1 MEPLMVA
8 VVVLWVIVIV
18 LLVVVFALARQVG
31 ILFER
36 VAPMGALM
44 TDAGPKIG
52 EASPRFDLMT
62 LDGKPLVIGGVSAK
76 DTLVFFLSTTCPVCK
91 KLLPVL
97 KSMRGAEGKRLD
109 IVLASDGEHGVHWAF
124 HKAAGLDDFPYVL
137 SPDLGMTYRI
147 NRLPFA
153 VVLDQQ
159 GVVRGKGLVNS
170 REQLESLMNAR
181 DLGQPSIQNWI
192 ETETVGR
199 AMN

>member
-1 MEPLMVA
+1 MDPLVVA
-8 VVVLWVIVIV
+8 VIVLWAIVIV

-52 EASPRFDLMT
+52 EQSPRFDLLT
-62 LDGKPLVIGGVSAK
+62 LDGKPLALGLPVPKS
-76 DTLVFFLSTTCPVCK
+76 TLVFFLSTTCPVCK

-97 KSMRGAEGKRLD
+97 KSLKQAEAQKLG
-109 IVLASDGEHGVHWAF
+109 IVIASDGDALEHTEF
-124 HKAAGLDDFPYVL
+124 RRAASLDFPYVL
-137 SPDLGMTYRI
+137 SRDLGMTYRI

-153 VVLDQQ
+153 VLLDPQ

-170 REQLESLMNAR
+170 REQLESLLNAQ
-181 DLGQPSIQNWI
+181 DLGQASIQNWI
-192 ETETVGR
+192 EAEVAQR
-199 AMN
+199 S

>member
-1 MEPLMVA
+1 MDPLVVA
-8 VVVLWVIVIV
+8 VIVLWAIVIV

-52 EASPRFDLMT
+52 EQSPRFDLLT
-62 LDGKPLVIGGVSAK
+62 LDGKPLTLGLPATKS
-76 DTLVFFLSTTCPVCK
+76 TLVFFLSTTCPVCK

-97 KSMRGAEGKRLD
+97 KSLKQAEAQKLG
-109 IVLASDGEHGVHWAF
+109 IVIASDGDALEHAEF
-124 HKAAGLDDFPYVL
+124 RRAAGLGDFPYVL
-137 SPDLGMTYRI
+137 SRDLGMTYRI

-153 VVLDQQ
+153 VLLDPQ

-170 REQLESLMNAR
+170 REQLESLLNAQ
-181 DLGQPSIQNWI
+181 DLGQASIQNWI
-192 ETETVGR
+192 EAEVAQR
-199 AMN
+199 S

>member
-1 MEPLMVA
+1 MEPLVIA
-8 VVVLWVIVIV
+8 VIVLWAIVIA

-52 EASPRFDLMT
+52 EHSPRFDLLT
-62 LDGKPLVIGGVSAK
+62 LDGKPLALGPPSSRN
-76 DTLVFFLSTTCPVCK
+76 TLVFFLSTTCPVCK

-97 KSMRGAEGKRLD
+97 KSLKQAEADKLS
-109 IVLASDGEHGVHWAF
+109 IVIASDGDALQHAEF
-124 HKAAGLDDFPYVL
+124 RRAAGLTEFPYVL
-137 SPDLGMTYRI
+137 SRDLGMTYRI

-153 VVLDQQ
+153 VLLDQQ

-170 REQLESLMNAR
+170 REQLESLLNAQ
-181 DLGQPSIQNWI
+181 DLGQASIQNWI
-192 ETETVGR
+192 ETQAGER
-199 AMN
+199 ALN

>member
-1 MEPLMVA
+1 MDPLVVA
-8 VVVLWVIVIV
+8 VIVLWAIVIV

-52 EASPRFDLMT
+52 EQSPRFDLLT
-62 LDGKPLVIGGVSAK
+62 LDGKSLTLGPPAPKS
-76 DTLVFFLSTTCPVCK
+76 TLVFFLSTTCPVCK

-97 KSMRGAEGKRLD
+97 KSLKQAEAQRLG
-109 IVLASDGEHGVHWAF
+109 IVIASDGDALEHAEF
-124 HKAAGLDDFPYVL
+124 RRAAGLTDFPYVL
-137 SPDLGMTYRI
+137 SRDLGMTYRI

-153 VVLDQQ
+153 VLLDPQ

-170 REQLESLMNAR
+170 REQLESLLNTQ
-181 DLGQPSIQNWI
+181 DLGQASIQNWI
-192 ETETVGR
+192 EAEVAGR
-199 AMN
+199 G

>member
-1 MEPLMVA
+1 MEPLTVA
-8 VVVLWVIVIV
+8 VVVLWVIVIA

-62 LDGKPLVIGGVSAK
+62 LDGKPLVIGGASAK

-97 KSMRGAEGKRLD
+97 KSMRGAEGKSLD
-109 IVLASDGEHGVHWAF
+109 IVLASDGEHGVHRAF

-192 ETETVGR
+192 ETETAGR

>member
-1 MEPLMVA
+1 MEPLVVA
-8 VVVLWVIVIV
+8 VIVLWAIVIA

-52 EASPRFDLMT
+52 EQSPRFDLLT
-62 LDGKPLVIGGVSAK
+62 LDGKPLTLGPASARS
-76 DTLVFFLSTTCPVCK
+76 TLVFFLSTTCPVCK

-97 KSMRGAEGKRLD
+97 KSLKQAEADKLS
-109 IVLASDGEHGVHWAF
+109 IVIASDGDALEHGQF
-124 HKAAGLDDFPYVL
+124 RKAAGLTEFPYVL
-137 SPDLGMTYRI
+137 SRDLGMTYRI

-153 VVLDQQ
+153 VLLDAD

-170 REQLESLMNAR
+170 REQLESLLNAQ
-181 DLGQPSIQNWI
+181 DLGQASIQSWI
-192 ETETVGR
+192 DTQVGER
-199 AMN
+199 ALN

>member
-1 MEPLMVA
+1 MDPLVVA
-8 VVVLWVIVIV
+8 VIVLWAIVIV

-52 EASPRFDLMT
+52 EQSPRFDLLT
-62 LDGKPLVIGGVSAK
+62 LDGKPLTLGLPAPKS
-76 DTLVFFLSTTCPVCK
+76 TLVFFLSTTCPVCK

-97 KSMRGAEGKRLD
+97 KSLKQAEAQKLG
-109 IVLASDGEHGVHWAF
+109 IVIASDGDALEHAEF
-124 HKAAGLDDFPYVL
+124 RRAAGLGDFPYVL
-137 SPDLGMTYRI
+137 SRDLGMTYRI

-153 VVLDQQ
+153 VLLDPQ

-170 REQLESLMNAR
+170 REQLESLLNAQ
-181 DLGQPSIQNWI
+181 DLGQASIQNWI
-192 ETETVGR
+192 EAEVAQR
-199 AMN
+199 S

>member
-1 MEPLMVA
+1 MDPLVVA
-8 VVVLWVIVIV
+8 VIVLWAIVIV

-52 EASPRFDLMT
+52 EQSPRFDLLT
-62 LDGKPLVIGGVSAK
+62 LDGKPLTLGPAAPKS
-76 DTLVFFLSTTCPVCK
+76 TLVFFLSTTCPVCK

-97 KSMRGAEGKRLD
+97 KSLKQAEAQKLG
-109 IVLASDGEHGVHWAF
+109 IVIASDGDALEHAEF
-124 HKAAGLDDFPYVL
+124 RRAADLADFPYVL
-137 SPDLGMTYRI
+137 SRDLGMTYRI

-153 VVLDQQ
+153 VLLDPQ

-170 REQLESLMNAR
+170 REQLESLLNAQ
-181 DLGQPSIQNWI
+181 DLGQASIQNWI
-192 ETETVGR
+192 EAEVAHR
-199 AMN
+199 S

>member
-1 MEPLMVA
+1 MDPLVVA
-8 VVVLWVIVIV
+8 VIVLWAIVIV

-52 EASPRFDLMT
+52 EQSPRFDLLT
-62 LDGKPLVIGGVSAK
+62 LDGKPLALGLPVQKS
-76 DTLVFFLSTTCPVCK
+76 TLVFFLSTTCPVCK

-97 KSMRGAEGKRLD
+97 KSLKQAEAQKLG
-109 IVLASDGEHGVHWAF
+109 IVIASDGDALEHTEFRRV
-124 HKAAGLDDFPYVL
+124 AGLADFPYVL
-137 SPDLGMTYRI
+137 SRDLGMTYRI

-153 VVLDQQ
+153 VLLDPQ

-170 REQLESLMNAR
+170 REQLESLLNAQ
-181 DLGQPSIQNWI
+181 DLGQASIQNWI
-192 ETETVGR
+192 EAEVAGR
-199 AMN
+199 G